1 MLIESGLQDD
11 MANTLG
17 DSLWSTSKGSER
29 VPNRHISHRRVSH
42 VLNLK
47 LLKIRYLSPYRH
59 S

>member
-1 MLIESGLQDD
+1 MLIESGLLDG

-17 DSLWSTSKGSER
+17 DSLWSASKGSER
-29 VPNRHISHRRVSH
+29 GSNRHTSHRMVSH

-47 LLKIRYLSPYRH
+47 ILKIRYLSPYRH